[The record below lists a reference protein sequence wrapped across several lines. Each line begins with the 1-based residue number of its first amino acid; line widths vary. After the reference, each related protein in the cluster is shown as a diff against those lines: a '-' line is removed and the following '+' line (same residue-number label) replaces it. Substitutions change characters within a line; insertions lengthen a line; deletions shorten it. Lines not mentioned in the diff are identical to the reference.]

1 MFLCSTSFMHQIGSS
16 GSRILQLHFED
27 QLPSMIFTGSRVESE
42 DCSPLKVVLRD
53 STSGRIITSGPL
65 STAKVNILVLDGDFN
80 SDDRED
86 WGEREFTN
94 KSVRE
99 REGKRPLLT
108 GTLSIA
114 LREGVGYM
122 EDVTFTDNSSWIR
135 CGKFRLGAKLQ
146 NVVGEASVREGI
158 SNAFKVKD
166 HRGECKFSILLLNY
180 PEKRLSNV
188 FILFFHF
195 YFGFSIQ
202 KESSTS
208 HVG

>member
-1 MFLCSTSFMHQIGSS
+1 MFLCSNSFMHQIGSS

-42 DCSPLKVVLRD
+42 DCSSLKIVLRD

-65 STAKVNILVLDGDFN
+65 SSAKVNIIVLDGDFN
-80 SDDRED
+80 LDDRED

-108 GTLSIA
+108 GTLSVA
-114 LREGVGYM
+114 LREGVGYI

-146 NVVGEASVREGI
+146 NASGEVSVREGI
-158 SNAFKVKD
+158 SNSFKVKD
-166 HRGECKFSILLLNY
+166 HRGECKFSFQNKHRSY
-180 PEKRLSNV
+180 PENIFLS
-188 FILFFHF
+188 LM
-195 YFGFSIQ
+195 
-202 KESSTS
+202 
-208 HVG
+208 